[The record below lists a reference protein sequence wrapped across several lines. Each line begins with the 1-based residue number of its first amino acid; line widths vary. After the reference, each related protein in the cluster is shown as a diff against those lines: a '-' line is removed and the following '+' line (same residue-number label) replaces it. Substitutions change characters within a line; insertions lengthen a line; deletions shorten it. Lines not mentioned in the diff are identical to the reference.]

1 MQPSSPVIV
10 IVMEGKDAQ
19 TAQQEKA
26 TRKRTRR
33 IGPQERTRQR
43 KAWTLREYG
52 GKPLWD
58 WMDLL
63 IVPFMLALV
72 TVAFTLYQDNRQ
84 NRIEERRADSALKT
98 EEQRAQ
104 DAALQA
110 YLDQM
115 GTLLLK
121 EDLRTSA
128 DDSEVRTLARARTA
142 TVIQRLDADGNR
154 NVIRFLDEAGLTKVG
169 QSSPGLLAGVDLQ
182 GAHLGGVDLDG
193 TDLSILYADR
203 LDDRN
208 TNLSDAD
215 LNDANLSGANLSG
228 ANLNDANLSDANLS
242 EANLSDANLNE
253 ANLSDANLNEAK
265 LTWASLSRANLR
277 GAEIVAKLH
286 EANLHD
292 ADLSDA
298 NLSFANL
305 SGADLRTADL
315 SEADL
320 RGADLH
326 DAWLHGA
333 TLWGAN
339 LTGARG
345 ITKGQLDSAKSLE
358 GVTMP
363 DGSKHP

>member
-228 ANLNDANLSDANLS
+228 ANLNDANLSDANL
-242 EANLSDANLNE
+242 
-253 ANLSDANLNEAK
+253 NEAK

-345 ITKGQLDSAKSLE
+345 ITNGQLDSAKSLE